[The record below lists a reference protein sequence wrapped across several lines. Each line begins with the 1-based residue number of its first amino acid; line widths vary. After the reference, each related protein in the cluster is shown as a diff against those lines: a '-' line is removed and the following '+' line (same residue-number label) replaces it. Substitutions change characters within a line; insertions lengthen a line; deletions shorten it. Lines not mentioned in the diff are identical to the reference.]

1 MFDTC
6 QKWHKYRLTMNKT
19 ELKQHLEESG
29 EENLL
34 ITINVKINLKLTF
47 TKFPFPVHALTIAFR
62 AQ

>member
-34 ITINVKINLKLTF
+34 ITINVKINLK
-47 TKFPFPVHALTIAFR
+47 
-62 AQ
+62 

>member
-1 MFDTC
+1 MTRLGEHGVTIKVMWKYFYVFDTC

-34 ITINVKINLKLTF
+34 ITINVNINLN
-47 TKFPFPVHALTIAFR
+47 
-62 AQ
+62 